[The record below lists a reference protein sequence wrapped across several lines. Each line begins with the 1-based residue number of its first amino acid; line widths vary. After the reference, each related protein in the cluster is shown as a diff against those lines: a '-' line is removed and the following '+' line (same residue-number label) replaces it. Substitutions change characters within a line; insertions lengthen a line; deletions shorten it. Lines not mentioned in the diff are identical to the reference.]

1 MPFMSPRKDVSE
13 KRKTQILSAAEE
25 VFNAKGL
32 SNARMEDIAEK
43 TGLSKGTLYLYF
55 KSKDSLIIA
64 IFDRIFGGLFNKEK
78 MQASEKF
85 SAIESIHNFTDEA
98 IKDYLRVLYM
108 FPVAYEFLAL
118 AFRNGMVQKALK
130 RYFNGYM
137 DELVPL
143 IQAGVDSGELKQVD
157 PVEVALAAG
166 AIMEGTILL
175 WVYDKTRVDPEAH
188 IRSGMKF
195 LIEGI
200 RKD

>member
-1 MPFMSPRKDVSE
+1 MSPRKDVSE

-78 MQASEKF
+78 MQAGEKI
-85 SAIESIHNFTDEA
+85 SAIDSIHNFTEEA

-200 RKD
+200 RTDKE